1 MQNWCTERRGKK
13 NQISSCSPGSL
24 AQQRHRVVRDLRFP
38 TALSTLQEAGSRV
51 YWHLIPKASEN
62 PKDESCVTDDG
73 YQDPPLVTYFHAE
86 QWDLLRRLTKENQI
100 ESTVQFCS
108 QSAIRIFNTEH
119 QHNDSKVFQDVSSS
133 ASEEELGNS
142 PRRTISR
149 STSSHLHIHLHNN
162 PSENLYCRKTY
173 AKILNSWISFYSKLK
188 VLRGINNH

>member
-1 MQNWCTERRGKK
+1 MQNWCTERRGEKK
-13 NQISSCSPGSL
+13 SNLFLLTRKPGS
-24 AQQRHRVVRDLRFP
+24 AATPCGQRSQIP
-38 TALSTLQEAGSRV
+38 NSTEYFTGSRKQRV

-173 AKILNSWISFYSKLK
+173 AKILNSFEFLSTANS
-188 VLRGINNH
+188 RS

>member
-1 MQNWCTERRGKK
+1 MYREKGEKK
-13 NQISSCSPGSL
+13 KSNLLLLTRKPGS
-24 AQQRHRVVRDLRFP
+24 AATPCGQRSQIP
-38 TALSTLQEAGSRV
+38 NSTEYFTGSRKQRV

-133 ASEEELGNS
+133 ASEEELGNLT
-142 PRRTISR
+142 RRTISR

-173 AKILNSWISFYSKLK
+173 AKILNSLISFYSKLK